1 MERLKLM
8 NVEQPW
14 DMLADKKIWAM
25 LGNPDSELTNDHIRL
40 MLIEIFSRLKTV
52 EMENHTLKVLLFLYE
67 YLDEK
72 TFSKAL
78 EATREFFQNR
88 DEEKAKEVEF
98 FANSGISFVDWVSF
112 ATKGTFEKDAH

>member
-1 MERLKLM
+1 M

-14 DMLADKKIWAM
+14 EMLADKKIWAM

-40 MLIEIFSRLKTV
+40 MFIEIFSRVKNL
-52 EMENHTLKVLLFLYE
+52 ELENHTLKVLLFLYE

-72 TFSKAL
+72 TFFEAL
-78 EATREFFQNR
+78 GAAKEFFNKR

-98 FANSGISFVDWVSF
+98 FAKSGIPFADWVNF
-112 ATKGTFEKDAH
+112 ATKGTFRKEAR

>member
-1 MERLKLM
+1 M

-25 LGNPDSELTNDHIRL
+25 LGNPDSEITNDHIRL
-40 MLIEIFSRLKTV
+40 MLIELFSRLKNL
-52 EMENHTLKVLLFLYE
+52 ELENHTLKVLLFLYE

-72 TFSKAL
+72 TFFEALKA
-78 EATREFFQNR
+78 AKEFFQTR

-98 FANSGISFVDWVSF
+98 FAKSGISFVDWVNF
-112 ATKGTFEKDAH
+112 ATKGTFQGEPH